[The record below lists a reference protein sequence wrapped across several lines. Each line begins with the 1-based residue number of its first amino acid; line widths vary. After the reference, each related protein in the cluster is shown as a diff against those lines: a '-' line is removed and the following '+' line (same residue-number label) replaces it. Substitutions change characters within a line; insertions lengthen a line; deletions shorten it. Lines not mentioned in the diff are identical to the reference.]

1 MKTLL
6 SQFCDDF
13 SAALAPILP
22 RLKDFADRIGQERAA
37 GSAAPRPALVP
48 REQVADF
55 REVSLRLRALA
66 DKVAEQQAYVL
77 IFGPLK
83 SGKSTLMNAISG
95 SYVSEVTALPA
106 YPCMVYVRHAPKL
119 EFLVTRYSGDTQ
131 TFGSSA
137 SMRMQ
142 IGRDHGEL
150 AERIRAEERSGR
162 DFDPALHFPAAIR
175 RIDVKVSA
183 PDLAE
188 SGAVLVDTPGLYSRM
203 KFGYDRMTRE
213 FRDAA
218 ACAIFVVKTDNL
230 FLEQVFDEFNDL
242 LQLFSRIFL
251 VVNLD
256 GNKRDLKP
264 DGTLAPSLEREDP
277 VRVIEAFETLS
288 MTSPLK
294 SAIEAGRL
302 RIYPVD
308 LLQAASERLR
318 SRQGSAEPS
327 HNRGDFEA
335 FIQDLS
341 DYLSSTDYLVAFLGD
356 SLRQADLLLEES
368 QRLCRHHALRSLLVK
383 ADDLEREKRHQQQL
397 LGAIDRLAGED
408 WTAAF
413 GALGRRL
420 VESGQ
425 SAQAPLE
432 DQARRGI
439 QNALRGWFQSDRSLA
454 ALIDGELAP
463 LLTGF
468 QSELAG
474 ELQLALRQAAG
485 GAHAGA
491 VLPNERLGDL
501 ERLRLSLADFAAE
514 GLVAVSPRATVKA
527 ERPSLDVSELPVR
540 RTLWDWLFF
549 RSQAAVRRRLFGA
562 AGAGQQPIPRH
573 VKEQRLGEAGL
584 RFLSDQLEDLL
595 DGWFTAQT
603 QRIGAQ
609 LAADYRRPVLA
620 ALLGRLEARRQEG
633 LLELESIEQ
642 QLGELAQI
650 TRSLRELEQE
660 LAAGDERIALLS
672 ERYQATDPRE
682 LVRELQPVPRREPSE
697 GAVGAPPELPAER
710 ELDPSEARARPAP
723 GPDSDR
729 AEI

>member
-13 SAALAPILP
+13 SAALAPLLP
-22 RLKDFADRIGQERAA
+22 RLKEFADRIGQERPAGAA
-37 GSAAPRPALVP
+37 AARPAPVP

-119 EFLVTRYSGDTQ
+119 EFLVTRYSGETQ
-131 TFGSSA
+131 TFGSSS

-294 SAIEAGRL
+294 GAIESGRL

-318 SRQGSAEPS
+318 TRQGGQEARAE
-327 HNRGDFEA
+327 RGDFES

-356 SLRQADLLLEES
+356 SLRQADLLLSET

-383 ADDLEREKRHQQQL
+383 TEDLEREKRHQQQL
-397 LGAIDRLAGED
+397 LGAVDRLAGED

-420 VESGQ
+420 MESGQ
-425 SAQAPLE
+425 AAQGSLE
-432 DQARRGI
+432 DRARRGI
-439 QNALRGWFQSDRSLA
+439 DNALRAWFQSDRSLA
-454 ALIDGELAP
+454 ALIDGELTP
-463 LLTGF
+463 LLVGY
-468 QSELAG
+468 QNELAT
-474 ELQLALRQAAG
+474 ELQQSLRQAVG
-485 GAHAGA
+485 NSQAGA

-527 ERPSLDVSELPVR
+527 ERPTIDVSELPVR

-562 AGAGQQPIPRH
+562 AGAGEQPIPRH

-584 RFLSDQLEDLL
+584 RYLSDRLEDHLS
-595 DGWFTAQT
+595 GWFTAQT
-603 QRIGAQ
+603 QRICAQ
-609 LAADYRRPVLA
+609 LGADYRRPLLA
-620 ALLGRLEARRQEG
+620 ALLGRLEARRIESR
-633 LLELESIEQ
+633 LELESTEQ
-642 QLGELAQI
+642 QLAELAQI
-650 TRSLRELEQE
+650 TGALRELERE
-660 LAAGDERIALLS
+660 LEAGEQRIAQLS

-682 LVRELQPVPRREPSE
+682 LVRELQPVPRREASE
-697 GAVGAPPELPAER
+697 SHAAVPPEAPAER
-710 ELDPSEARARPAP
+710 EIDPTPARTRPGA
-723 GPDSDR
+723 GGEVDQG
-729 AEI
+729 EI